1 MRLMPSWENCTASHS
16 FPKGRLT
23 NWTALGKCFV
33 RQKWRQGVGGSARPA
48 DGDAFALDVAAVA
61 GHLAAHGLRLDP
73 AAGARRLSGGLSN
86 LNYLVSVDGRPAVL
100 RRPPAGELAP
110 GAHDMVREH
119 RILSRLSKAFAPAPD
134 SFFLC
139 TDLSVI
145 GAPFQLM
152 EYREGRVVA
161 GDRLPPDLD
170 APERTA
176 ALSRELVATLVALH
190 AVDAGDIGL
199 GDFGRPEGF
208 FARNVGGWVKRG
220 VALAL
225 DGAPAR
231 RVTEVAGWLDA
242 NVPAPLAPTLLHS
255 DFKLDNCML
264 DAGLRVGTV
273 LDWDM
278 GTRGDP
284 MMDLAT
290 LTSYW
295 TEPGDPD
302 CMHRLAQMPTARPGF
317 LTRAEVVQAYAAAS
331 GRDVSGFGAWRI
343 LALLKL
349 GIVFIQLHRN
359 WMRGS
364 VGDGR
369 YAGFAELGADL
380 LDFAAASTS
389 RPI

>member
-1 MRLMPSWENCTASHS
+1 MGGNAQPS
-16 FPKGRLT
+16 K
-23 NWTALGKCFV
+23 
-33 RQKWRQGVGGSARPA
+33 A
-48 DGDAFALDVAAVA
+48 DPFALDTAAVA
-61 GHLAAHGLRLDP
+61 AHLAANGVALDT
-73 AAGARRLSGGLSN
+73 AAGAKRLSGGLSN
-86 LNYLVSVDGRPAVL
+86 LNYRVTVDGRAAVL

-119 RILSRLSKAFAPAPD
+119 RILSRLSKAFGPAPD

-139 TDLSVI
+139 TDVSVI
-145 GAPFQLM
+145 GVPFQLM
-152 EYREGRVVA
+152 EYREGRVIA
-161 GDRLPPDLD
+161 GDGLPPELD
-170 APERTA
+170 TPAATA
-176 ALSRELVATLVALH
+176 ALSRELVATLAALH
-190 AVDAGDIGL
+190 AVDADAIGL
-199 GDFGRPEGF
+199 GDFGKPEGF

-220 VALAL
+220 AALGLEGQPAARVAEISA
-225 DGAPAR
+225 
-231 RVTEVAGWLDA
+231 WLGA
-242 NVPAPLAPTLLHS
+242 NVPAPLSPTLLHS

-264 DAGLRVGTV
+264 DAGNRVTTV

-295 TEPGDPD
+295 TEAGDPD
-302 CMHRLAQMPTARPGF
+302 CMFRLAQMPSARPGF
-317 LTRAEVVQAYAAAS
+317 FSRAQVLQAYAKAS

-359 WMRGS
+359 WARGTA
-364 VGDGR
+364 GDSR
-369 YAGFAELGADL
+369 YAGFAELGADI
-380 LDFAAASTS
+380 LDFAAASTA

>member
-1 MRLMPSWENCTASHS
+1 LTKRL
-16 FPKGRLT
+16 R
-23 NWTALGKCFV
+23 LGKCFV
-33 RQKWRQGVGGSARPA
+33 RQIWSKWVEGGSARMAEQRQA
-48 DGDAFALDVAAVA
+48 DPFALDMAAVA
-61 GHLAAHGLRLDP
+61 AHLSQHGLSLD
-73 AAGARRLSGGLSN
+73 AAQGAKRLSGGLSN
-86 LNYLVSVDGRPAVL
+86 LNYLVTVHGRPSVL
-100 RRPPAGELAP
+100 RRPPAGDLPP

-139 TDLSVI
+139 TDPSVI
-145 GAPFQLM
+145 GVPFQLM
-152 EYREGRVVA
+152 EYRRGLVVG
-161 GDRLPPDLD
+161 GDTLPAALD
-170 APERTA
+170 TPARAA
-176 ALSRELVATLVALH
+176 ALSRELVSTLAALH
-190 AVDAGDIGL
+190 AVDAEAIGL

-208 FARNVGGWVKRG
+208 FERN
-220 VALAL
+220 
-225 DGAPAR
+225 
-231 RVTEVAGWLDA
+231 VAGWRRRAAALELEERPARLADEVGKWLMR

-264 DAGLRVGTV
+264 DDGFRIATV

-290 LTSYW
+290 LVSYW

-317 LTRAEVVQAYAAAS
+317 MHRAEVVEAYAGLS
-331 GRDVSGFGAWRI
+331 GRDASGFGPWRV

-359 WMRGS
+359 WRRGIS
-364 VGDGR
+364 GDAR
-369 YAGFAELGADL
+369 YAGFAGLGADIL
-380 LDFAAASTS
+380 EFAAASTA
-389 RPI
+389 RPV

>member
-1 MRLMPSWENCTASHS
+1 M
-16 FPKGRLT
+16 
-23 NWTALGKCFV
+23 
-33 RQKWRQGVGGSARPA
+33 GGSANPA
-48 DGDAFALDVAAVA
+48 NRSRDPFSLDCESVAR
-61 GHLAAHGLRLDP
+61 HLAVHGLHFDIS
-73 AAGARRLSGGLSN
+73 AGAKRLSGGLSN

-100 RRPPAGELAP
+100 RRPPAGDLPP
-110 GAHDMVREH
+110 GAHDMAREH
-119 RILSRLSKAFAPAPD
+119 RILSRLSRAFPCAPD

-139 TDLSVI
+139 TDPSVI
-145 GAPFQLM
+145 GVPFQLM
-152 EYREGRVVA
+152 EYREGEVIG
-161 GDRLPPDLD
+161 GDRLPPVLD
-170 APERTA
+170 TPHYTR
-176 ALSRELVATLVALH
+176 ALSNELVTTLAALH
-190 AVDAGDIGL
+190 AVDANAIGL

-208 FARNVGGWVKRG
+208 FERNVTGWMKRG
-220 VALAL
+220 AMLEM
-225 DGAPAR
+225 DGPAAR
-231 RVTEVAGWLDA
+231 RTDELGAWLRA
-242 NVPAPLAPTLLHS
+242 NVPAPLPATLLHS

-264 DAGLRVGTV
+264 DADHHIATV

-284 MMDLAT
+284 LMDLAT

-317 LTRAEVVQAYAAAS
+317 LSRAEVVQAYSGQS

-359 WMRGS
+359 WARGTA
-364 VGDGR
+364 GDAR
-369 YAGFAELGADL
+369 YSGFAALGADI
-380 LDFAAASTS
+380 LDFAATSTA

>member
-1 MRLMPSWENCTASHS
+1 MET
-16 FPKGRLT
+16 
-23 NWTALGKCFV
+23 
-33 RQKWRQGVGGSARPA
+33 GVGGNAQPA
-48 DGDAFALDVAAVA
+48 NGDPFALDVAAVA
-61 GHLAAHGLRLDP
+61 SQLAAHGLRLDP
-73 AAGARRLSGGLSN
+73 VAGARRLSGGLSN
-86 LNYLVSVDGRPAVL
+86 LNYLISVDGRPAVL

-145 GAPFQLM
+145 GVPFQLM

-161 GDRLPPDLD
+161 GDRLPPELD
-170 APERTA
+170 TPERTA
-176 ALSRELVATLVALH
+176 ALSRELVATLAALH
-190 AVDAGDIGL
+190 AVDAAEIGL
-199 GDFGRPEGF
+199 GEFGKPEGF

-220 VALAL
+220 AALAL
-225 DGAPAR
+225 EGTPAR
-231 RVTEVAGWLDA
+231 HVAEIAGWLDSHI
-242 NVPAPLAPTLLHS
+242 PAPLAPTLLHS

-264 DAGLRVGTV
+264 DAGFCIGTV

-302 CMHRLAQMPTARPGF
+302 CMHRLAQMPTVRPGF
-317 LTRAEVVQAYAAAS
+317 LTRAEVVEAYAAAS

-359 WMRGS
+359 WARGAA
-364 VGDGR
+364 GDSR
-369 YAGFAELGADL
+369 YAGFAALGSDI
-380 LDFAAASTS
+380 LDFTAASTA